1 MSDVHQMVLKS
12 LDEYGQKVLALF
24 ALCVDKLP
32 PEG

>member
-1 MSDVHQMVLKS
+1 MRLDAIADLNPLRPLK
-12 LDEYGQKVLALF
+12 KALF